1 MDTLFQLIN
10 SVLKSICA
18 VQVDERACQQ
28 VLRTKH
34 LLTMSEERP
43 EPPGPFQEPPRTPFF
58 SAVSYSAVVQHKTNI
73 GILWNRLYKGWTATH
88 PGLTGQLT
96 LESKRQQ
103 RCSFLFAQSNVYCI
117 SYISTHA
124 KSRRS

>member
-1 MDTLFQLIN
+1 MLLVKALALVSPVRLVVTT
-10 SVLKSICA
+10 

-43 EPPGPFQEPPRTPFF
+43 EPPGPSQEPPRTPFF

-73 GILWNRLYKGWTATH
+73 GILWNR
-88 PGLTGQLT
+88 
-96 LESKRQQ
+96 
-103 RCSFLFAQSNVYCI
+103 
-117 SYISTHA
+117 
-124 KSRRS
+124 